1 MAKREKPAPWDEEE
15 EIIYV
20 SRAELKR
27 DMSELKDIGARLMDL
42 KPSILDKLPL
52 NDRLREALD
61 ESMRIKSHNARKRH
75 LGFIGKLMQD
85 QDLEPIQELLS
96 RMDASSDEYN
106 RHFHQLEKWRDR
118 LIAEGQPALTAFL
131 DKYPE
136 ADHQHIRQLVRN
148 AQKEAK
154 QEKPPA
160 AARKLF
166 KYLREVDGL

>member
-27 DMSELKDIGARLMDL
+27 DMSELKDIGTRLMDL

-61 ESMRIKSHNARKRH
+61 ESKRIKSHNARKRH

-85 QDLEPIQELLS
+85 QELEPIKELLS

-148 AQKEAK
+148 AQKEAR

>member
-27 DMSELKDIGARLMDL
+27 DMDELKEIGARLMDM
-42 KPSILDKLPL
+42 KPSVLDKLPL
-52 NDRLREALD
+52 NERLREALD
-61 ESMRIKSHNARKRH
+61 ESKRIKSHNARKRH

-85 QDLEPIQELLS
+85 QDIEPIREMFK

-131 DKYPE
+131 DKFPE
-136 ADHQHIRQLVRN
+136 ANHQHIRQLVRN

-160 AARKLF
+160 SARKLF
-166 KYLREVDGL
+166 KYIRELNDI

>member
-1 MAKREKPAPWDEEE
+1 MAKRAKPAPWDEEE

-27 DMSELKDIGARLMDL
+27 DMDELKEIGSRLMDM
-42 KPSILDKLPL
+42 KPSVLDKLPL
-52 NDRLREALD
+52 NERLRIALD
-61 ESMRIKSHNARKRH
+61 ESKRIKSHNARKRH

-85 QDLEPIQELLS
+85 QELEQIKEMFL
-96 RMDASSDEYN
+96 RMDASSDDYN

-131 DKYPE
+131 DKFPD
-136 ADHQHIRQLVRN
+136 ADHQYIRQVVRN

-160 AARKLF
+160 SARKLF
-166 KYLREVDGL
+166 KYIRELNEI

>member
-27 DMSELKDIGARLMDL
+27 DMHELKEIGARLMDL
-42 KPSILDKLPL
+42 KPSVLDKLPL
-52 NDRLREALD
+52 SERLREALD
-61 ESMRIKSHNARKRH
+61 ESKRIKSHNARKRH

-85 QDLEPIQELLS
+85 QDMEPIQELFR

-131 DKYPE
+131 DKFPQ
-136 ADHQHIRQLVRN
+136 ADHQHIRQLIRN

-160 AARKLF
+160 SARKLF
-166 KYLREVDGL
+166 KYIRELNDI